1 MNESSPPAGDSAA
14 PFLFLDKDMTVE
26 KVGAPAFTGVSTG
39 ERLIRDRPDVYQS
52 IVYLL
57 SQGTGIREIKRITG
71 VHHRTIEAV
80 MVREGQTIDT
90 ARKELGARALRV
102 AAMGVERLE
111 EIIADGNI
119 KPGELSM
126 AVGIL
131 TDKAQLLTGG
141 VTSRVE
147 KIESAQVAAGLEAM
161 LEALPVADAE
171 LIEDASEINLEAQNL
186 DPIALPVEADP
197 DAWMQEVAQVVCEI
211 EPAQFDIQ
219 TPPTDEQSG
228 VSVALDSVEA
238 ETATVL
244 ATEPAPKSPRKSTRK
259 APASKAAAGRSK
271 EGGRGSGSKPRAK
284 NRD

>member
-1 MNESSPPAGDSAA
+1 MEVEAMNESSPPAGDSAA

-171 LIEDASEINLEAQNL
+171 LIEDASEINPVSQNL
-186 DPIALPVEADP
+186 DSIALPVEDPAASSPVDP
-197 DAWMQEVAQVVCEI
+197 DAWITESVVAS
-211 EPAQFDIQ
+211 
-219 TPPTDEQSG
+219 TDEQSG

-238 ETATVL
+238 ETATDL
-244 ATEPAPKSPRKSTRK
+244 ATEPAPKSPRKSSRK
-259 APASKAAAGRSK
+259 APAAGRSK

>member
-1 MNESSPPAGDSAA
+1 MNESSQSAGDSAE
-14 PFLFLDKDMTVE
+14 PFLFLDKDMAVE

-171 LIEDASEINLEAQNL
+171 LIDDTSEINLEPQNL
-186 DPIALPVEADP
+186 DPIEHPVETDP
-197 DAWMQEVAQVVCEI
+197 DAWITEAVIA
-211 EPAQFDIQ
+211 
-219 TPPTDEQSG
+219 PTDEQSG
-228 VSVALDSVEA
+228 VSVALDSVDT
-238 ETATVL
+238 ETAADL
-244 ATEPAPKSPRKSTRK
+244 ATELAPKSPRKSTRK
-259 APASKAAAGRSK
+259 APAAGRSK
-271 EGGRGSGSKPRAK
+271 EGGRGSGSKPRPQ

>member
-1 MNESSPPAGDSAA
+1 
-14 PFLFLDKDMTVE
+14 
-26 KVGAPAFTGVSTG
+26 
-39 ERLIRDRPDVYQS
+39 
-52 IVYLL
+52 
-57 SQGTGIREIKRITG
+57 
-71 VHHRTIEAV
+71 

-186 DPIALPVEADP
+186 DSIARPVEADP

-238 ETATVL
+238 ETATDL
-244 ATEPAPKSPRKSTRK
+244 ATEPAFKSPRKSTRK
-259 APASKAAAGRSK
+259 APAAGRSK

>member
-1 MNESSPPAGDSAA
+1 MNESSPPAGDSSA
-14 PFLFLDKDMTVE
+14 PFLFLDKDMAVE

-39 ERLIRDRPDVYQS
+39 ERLFRDRPDVYQS

-171 LIEDASEINLEAQNL
+171 LIDDASEINPEAQNL
-186 DPIALPVEADP
+186 DPIAQLVEDPRTCSAVDP
-197 DAWMQEVAQVVCEI
+197 DAWITEAVIA
-211 EPAQFDIQ
+211 
-219 TPPTDEQSG
+219 PTDEQSG
-228 VSVALDSVEA
+228 VSVALDSVDT
-238 ETATVL
+238 ETATDL
-244 ATEPAPKSPRKSTRK
+244 ATEPAPKSPRKSSRQ
-259 APASKAAAGRSK
+259 APASGRSK
-271 EGGRGSGSKPRAK
+271 EGGRGSGSKPRPR